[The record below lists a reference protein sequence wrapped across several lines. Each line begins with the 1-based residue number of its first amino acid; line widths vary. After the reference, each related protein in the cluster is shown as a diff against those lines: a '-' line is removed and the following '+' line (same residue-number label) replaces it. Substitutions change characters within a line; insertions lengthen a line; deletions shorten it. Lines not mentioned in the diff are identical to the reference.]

1 MEEAKLNE
9 VLEGQPSYR
18 MKQVYDAVF
27 REFVSDWD
35 EAVTLPKDLREKLS
49 KECPLDIDAEILESH
64 GGETMKAGL
73 TMKDGA
79 VIEAVLM
86 RHKDR
91 NTVCVSCQVGCAM
104 NCAFCATGK
113 LGLSRDLSAFEMVEQ
128 VLVFERILRG
138 SGTGSGSD
146 SGSSSGSDA
155 GACVTN
161 VVFMGMG
168 EPFNNYD
175 AVMKAVR
182 LINEEIGIGA
192 RSISISTC
200 GVVAGIKRLAEEDL
214 QVKLAISLH
223 APNDELRS
231 SMMPVNKAHSLDELL
246 DAVADYIRV
255 TNKKVMIEYLLLK
268 DVNDS
273 DEIARELAGILK
285 RKLGRLF
292 MVNLIPF
299 NPTQGFQASTGDRIG
314 RFREILEEAG
324 LTVTQRYRFG
334 REIKGACGQ
343 LGKPLRTTK

>member
-1 MEEAKLNE
+1 MNLDKLKD
-9 VLEGQPSYR
+9 VLAGQPSYR

-27 REFVSDWD
+27 RETIFDWD
-35 EAVTLPKDLREKLS
+35 EAKSLPKDLRVKLAS
-49 KECPLDIDAEILESH
+49 ECPLDIEAEVFEAQDGS
-64 GGETMKAGL
+64 TMKAGL
-73 TMKDGA
+73 KMEDGS

-86 RHKDR
+86 KHKDR

-113 LGLSRDLSAFEMVEQ
+113 LGFSRDLSAFEMVEQ
-128 VLVFERILRG
+128 VLVFERILLGEGPGGG
-138 SGTGSGSD
+138 S
-146 SGSSSGSDA
+146 A
-155 GACVTN
+155 VTN

-168 EPFNNYD
+168 EPFNNYESVME
-175 AVMKAVR
+175 AVK

-200 GVVAGIKRLAEEDL
+200 GVVAGIRRFADERL
-214 QVKLAISLH
+214 QVKLAVSLH
-223 APNDELRS
+223 APNDSVRS
-231 SMMPVNKAHSLDELL
+231 KIMPVNDAHSVGELL
-246 DAVADYIRV
+246 DALALYIET

-273 DEIARELAGILK
+273 DEMARELASVLK
-285 RKLGRLF
+285 AKLGSASGRGGGLF

-299 NPTQGFQASTGDRIG
+299 NPTQGFQASTGERIN
-314 RFREILEEAG
+314 RFREILEEEG

-343 LGKPLRTTK
+343 LAGEGK